1 MIRDLVASSIIIL
14 DKNGKMIEK
23 WTKNTTEEYG
33 EKPKLYEVL
42 AGTVDSAFVRFDT
55 YEHGVVQPKVWED
68 QEVFD
73 SFIGYY
79 ESTYLR
85 SLKKDFCYVSGD
97 RKHWQKN
104 IPTE

>member
-1 MIRDLVASSIIIL
+1 M
-14 DKNGKMIEK
+14 
-23 WTKNTTEEYG
+23 TKNTTEEYG

-85 SLKKDFCYVSGD
+85 SLKKTSVMFPEIENIG
-97 RKHWQKN
+97 RKTSQRNKKVRR
-104 IPTE
+104 